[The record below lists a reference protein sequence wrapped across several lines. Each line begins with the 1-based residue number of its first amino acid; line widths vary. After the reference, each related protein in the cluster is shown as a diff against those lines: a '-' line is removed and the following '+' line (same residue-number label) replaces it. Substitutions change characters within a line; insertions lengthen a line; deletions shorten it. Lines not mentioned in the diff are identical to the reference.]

1 MATLYDILMAA
12 TLLGSVTAM
21 MPSPLKSKN
30 WQINTRNIFTAS
42 KVFSNDM
49 QDLPRFV
56 IEFDLFIKLCVIS
69 KLMDSPEPWHEE
81 QKAASWIKIQS
92 L

>member
-1 MATLYDILMAA
+1 
-12 TLLGSVTAM
+12 
-21 MPSPLKSKN
+21 
-30 WQINTRNIFTAS
+30 
-42 KVFSNDM
+42 M